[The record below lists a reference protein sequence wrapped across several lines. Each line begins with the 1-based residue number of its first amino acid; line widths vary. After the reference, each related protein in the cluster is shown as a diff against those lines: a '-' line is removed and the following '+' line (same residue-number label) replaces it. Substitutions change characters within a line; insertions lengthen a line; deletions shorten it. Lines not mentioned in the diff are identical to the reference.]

1 MGPKNSST
9 DVDALVGERVRSRR
23 LQAKMS
29 QATLG
34 EAIGVTFQ
42 QVQKYEKGTNRIGS
56 GRLFK
61 IAEVLQCDVTEF
73 YDSVRNNPTIVS
85 TPFSKFLATQE
96 GVAIIEAMVKIK
108 SQALRRAVIDIAEKL
123 AET

>member
-1 MGPKNSST
+1 MGPKNTST

-29 QATLG
+29 QAKLG

-42 QVQKYEKGTNRIGS
+42 QIQKYEKGTNRIGS

-73 YDSVRNNPTIVS
+73 YDSVRSDPTITS
-85 TPFSKFLATQE
+85 TPFSKFMATNE
-96 GVAIIEAMVKIK
+96 GVAIIEAMLKIR
-108 SQALRRAVIDIAEKL
+108 SQAMRRAVIDIAEKL
-123 AET
+123 AGT

>member
-9 DVDALVGERVRSRR
+9 DVDALVGERIRSRR

-61 IAEVLQCDVTEF
+61 IAEVLQCDVTDF
-73 YDSVRNNPTIVS
+73 YESVRKDPTVVS
-85 TPFSKFLATQE
+85 TPFSKFMATNE
-96 GVAIIEAMVKIK
+96 GVAIIEAMLKIR
-108 SQALRRAVIDIAEKL
+108 SQALRRTVIDIAEKL

>member
-1 MGPKNSST
+1 MGPKNTST

-29 QATLG
+29 QAKLG

-42 QVQKYEKGTNRIGS
+42 QIQKYEKGANRIGS

-61 IAEVLQCDVTEF
+61 IAEVLQCDITEF
-73 YDSVRNNPTIVS
+73 YDSVRNDPTITS
-85 TPFSKFLATQE
+85 TPFSKFLATNE

>member
-1 MGPKNSST
+1 MGPKHSSA

-29 QATLG
+29 QAKLG

-73 YDSVRNNPTIVS
+73 YETVRKDPTITS
-85 TPFSKFLATQE
+85 TPFSRFMATQD
-96 GVAIIEAMVKIK
+96 GVAIIEAMLKIR
-108 SQALRRAVIDIAEKL
+108 SQSLRRAVIDIAEKL

>member
-1 MGPKNSST
+1 MGPRQSST
-9 DVDALVGERVRSRR
+9 DVDVLVGERIRFRRIQSR
-23 LQAKMS
+23 MS
-29 QATLG
+29 QAKLG

-42 QVQKYEKGTNRIGS
+42 QIQKYEKGTNRIGS

-73 YDSVRNNPTIVS
+73 YESVRNNPTIGS
-85 TPFSKFLATQE
+85 TPVSKFMATKE
-96 GVAIIEAMVKIK
+96 GVAIVEAMVRIK
-108 SQALRRAVIDIAEKL
+108 SDALRRVVIDIAEKL

>member
-1 MGPKNSST
+1 MGPKHTST

-29 QATLG
+29 QAKLG

-42 QVQKYEKGTNRIGS
+42 QIQKYEKGTNRIGS

-73 YDSVRNNPTIVS
+73 YDSVRSDPTITS
-85 TPFSKFLATQE
+85 TPFSKFMATNE
-96 GVAIIEAMVKIK
+96 GVAIIEAMLKIR
-108 SQALRRAVIDIAEKL
+108 SQAMRRAVIDIAEKL
-123 AET
+123 AGT

>member
-42 QVQKYEKGTNRIGS
+42 QIQKYEKGTNRIGS

-73 YDSVRNNPTIVS
+73 YDSVRNNPTITS
-85 TPFSKFLATQE
+85 TPFSKFLATNE

-123 AET
+123 AEP

>member
-1 MGPKNSST
+1 MGPKSSSA

-23 LQAKMS
+23 LQARMS
-29 QATLG
+29 QAKLG

-42 QVQKYEKGTNRIGS
+42 QIQKYEKGTNRIGS

-61 IAEVLQCDVTEF
+61 IAEVLQCDVTDF
-73 YDSVRNNPTIVS
+73 YESVRNDPTITS
-85 TPFSKFLATQE
+85 TPFSRFMATSE
-96 GVAIIEAMVKIK
+96 GVSIIEAMLKIK
-108 SQALRRAVIDIAEKL
+108 SKALRRTVIDIAEKL

>member
-42 QVQKYEKGTNRIGS
+42 QIQKYEKGANRIGS

-73 YDSVRNNPTIVS
+73 YDSVRNNPTITS
-85 TPFSKFLATQE
+85 TPFSKFLATNE

>member
-1 MGPKNSST
+1 MSRRQSST
-9 DVDALVGERVRSRR
+9 DVDVLVGERIRSRR
-23 LQAKMS
+23 IQARMS
-29 QATLG
+29 QAKLG

-42 QVQKYEKGTNRIGS
+42 QIQKYEKGTNRIGS

-73 YDSVRNNPTIVS
+73 YESVRKDPGTVS
-85 TPFSKFLATQE
+85 TPFSKFMATKE
-96 GVAIIEAMVKIK
+96 GVAIVEAMVRIK
-108 SQALRRAVIDIAEKL
+108 SDALRRVVIDIAEKL

>member
-1 MGPKNSST
+1 MGPKNTST

-73 YDSVRNNPTIVS
+73 YDSVRNNPTITS
-85 TPFSKFLATQE
+85 TPFSKFLATNE

>member
-42 QVQKYEKGTNRIGS
+42 QIQKYEKGANRIGS

-85 TPFSKFLATQE
+85 TPFSRFLATNE

>member
-34 EAIGVTFQ
+34 EALGVTFQ

-85 TPFSKFLATQE
+85 TPFSKFLATNE

>member
-42 QVQKYEKGTNRIGS
+42 QIQKYEKGANRIGS
-56 GRLFK
+56 GRRFK

-73 YDSVRNNPTIVS
+73 YDSVRNNPTITS
-85 TPFSKFLATQE
+85 TPFSKFLATNE

>member
-23 LQAKMS
+23 IQAKMS

-85 TPFSKFLATQE
+85 TPFSKFLATNE

>member
-1 MGPKNSST
+1 MGPKNTST

-42 QVQKYEKGTNRIGS
+42 QIQKYEKGANRIGS

-73 YDSVRNNPTIVS
+73 YDSVRNNPTITS
-85 TPFSKFLATQE
+85 TPFSKFLATNE